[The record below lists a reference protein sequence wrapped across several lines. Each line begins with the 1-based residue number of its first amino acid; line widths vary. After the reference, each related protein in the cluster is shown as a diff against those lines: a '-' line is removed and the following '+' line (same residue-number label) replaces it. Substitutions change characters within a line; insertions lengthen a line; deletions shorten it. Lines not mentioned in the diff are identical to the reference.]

1 MRAPAA
7 LLLLL
12 VVLAAA
18 CTSQSERP
26 VEYRS
31 LEDEFEADVDVP
43 LQVQEVG
50 IGDILAQKEMLEG
63 LLVST
68 SGRVER
74 VVQAQGYTYVKLV
87 DGNASVWAAGP
98 QAAVREGMLLNL
110 SSALV
115 MLNFSAGALNTTL
128 DVMLMTDSLMPTQ
141 VVNVSV
147 PKLEGGY
154 TVAEVLQRAEEL
166 EGREVRLRGVVTK
179 VLPGIMNL
187 TWVHLKDG
195 TSAPAGDELVLTAPE
210 AEVSVGDVVV
220 ATGRVE
226 VNVDI
231 GYHTVFRVLL
241 SNATFVRENLN
252 TSSG

>member
-7 LLLLL
+7 FLLLL

-18 CTSQSERP
+18 CTSQSDRP

-31 LEDEFEADVDVP
+31 LEDEFEADVP

-128 DVMLMTDSLMPTQ
+128 DVMLMTDSLIPAQ
-141 VVNVSV
+141 VINVSV

-166 EGREVRLRGVVTK
+166 EGREVRVRGVVTK

-226 VNVDI
+226 MNVDI

-252 TSSG
+252 TSAG